1 MYRLKVTSTE
11 KQFIREW
18 ANTKKTFRDV
28 DKSGIVT
35 LVGACA
41 KQIAVRILH
50 ESSSSLDTSPS
61 SVHMDQW
68 NVL

>member
-1 MYRLKVTSTE
+1 MVPKKHV
-11 KQFIREW
+11 
-18 ANTKKTFRDV
+18 NTKKTFRDV

-41 KQIAVRILH
+41 KQITVRILH